1 MLTLKFSTHP
11 GGAAIEPE
19 GPHGA
24 RWGGGPIG
32 RASGTKDVK
41 VHGMSWLPQ
50 LRRKGWWWLVISME
64 KIAEDPGSQNRT
76 KMQQDTKDTKVYKS
90 KLQMLVPQAAGA

>member
-1 MLTLKFSTHP
+1 
-11 GGAAIEPE
+11 
-19 GPHGA
+19 
-24 RWGGGPIG
+24 
-32 RASGTKDVK
+32 
-41 VHGMSWLPQ
+41 
-50 LRRKGWWWLVISME
+50 ME